1 MKYYFCLDR
10 RRQRRD
16 GSYQVRLYIY
26 HRKQLYI
33 PTRFS
38 AKENE
43 WSEKDGCFIVRQ
55 AADKLKN
62 HHLRDIM
69 NKVEGVLFNLELSGE
84 LNSVTG
90 AQLRTAI
97 DNALGVKKTEKHTL
111 ISFLDKGAVGKSQ
124 RTQRLFKWCRDK
136 VTAFDAG
143 VRITDISHKWIAD
156 FQQQLEN
163 EGLRPNSVALL
174 LSYVA
179 RACSI
184 ALTDGVISRN
194 PCIGIKKPKEE
205 TRKRSLSIDVL
216 RHLRDMELTGA
227 KEWARD
233 MFFLSFY
240 LIGINIADLY
250 ALQYI
255 RDGRIEYRRR
265 KTGTLYSVAVPPEAK
280 EILDKYAGADKLLDT
295 SRHTS
300 SGTMCTAL
308 TYNLRKIYPD
318 LSTYYARH
326 SWASI
331 AAELDIPIETI
342 SHALGHKIGSPVT
355 AIYVAYSQR
364 KVDDANRKVIDYLN
378 ADKK

>member
-16 GSYQVRLYIY
+16 GSYKVRLYIY

-43 WSEKDGCFIVRQ
+43 WSEKDGCFIARQ

-250 ALQYI
+250 ALQCI
-255 RDGRIEYRRR
+255 RGGRIEYRRR